1 MKETLKALV
10 SKKWDCDYLEIRVE
24 DTNRLGIQIA
34 GKKIDELSNNRLF
47 GGAIRAL
54 YKGCWS
60 FVSFNSLDGIEKKVE
75 QAVSQARTLGNIV
88 GGKSQLA
95 PVKPIVDDVRVTPIT
110 DIRSVPLSKKMELLQ
125 KYNDI
130 MLSVSPLIKL
140 TRVAYKDVFSKLWFA
155 TSEGAYIEQEKM
167 DMGCNLIAMAN
178 RDGNTQNASAST
190 GSSVDW
196 NKLLGMEEEAREAA
210 LKAVKLLDCD
220 KVKSGEYMVILD
232 PHITGTFIHE
242 AFGHL
247 SEGDNVYENP
257 ELAKIMSMGRQ
268 FGEKMLNVYDTGLD
282 VGVRGYLKYDDEGVP
297 TEKTYLIREGKLV
310 GRLHSRETA
319 GKMGERPTGN
329 ARAISYKFPPIP
341 RMRNTCIE
349 VGKTSFEDLIAS
361 VDNGMFCKGV
371 FGGQTNGE
379 MFTFT
384 AAETYEIK
392 KGKLGQMYQGSVL
405 QGNVFDTLKNI
416 DMVGSDFHQP
426 DSVGGCG
433 KGGQMPLPTSHGS
446 PSIRIREIVISG
458 K

>member
-1 MKETLKALV
+1 MKDILTSLAG
-10 SKKWDCDYLEIRVE
+10 KKRECDYLEIRIE
-24 DTNRLGIQIA
+24 DTSRLGIQIA

-60 FVSFNSLDGIEKKVE
+60 FVSFNSLDGLEEKVE
-75 QAVSQARTLGNIV
+75 QAVMQAKTLGAIV
-88 GGKSQLA
+88 AGKSQLA
-95 PVKPIVDDVRVTPIT
+95 PVNPIVDDVRVKPIT
-110 DIRSVPLSKKMELLQ
+110 DIRSIPLSKKMDLLQ
-125 KYNDI
+125 KYNEI
-130 MLSVSPLIKL
+130 MMTASPVIKL
-140 TRVAYKDVFSKLWFA
+140 TRVVYKDIFSKLWFVN
-155 TSEGAYIEQEKM
+155 SEGTYIEQEKM
-167 DMGCNLIAMAN
+167 DMGCNLIAIASK
-178 RDGNTQNASAST
+178 DGITQNASAST
-190 GSSVDW
+190 GSTIDW
-196 NKLLGMEEEAREAA
+196 NKLLGMEDQAKQAA
-210 LKAVKLLDCD
+210 LKAANLLDAD
-220 KVKSGEYMVILD
+220 KVKSGEYTVILD
-232 PHITGTFIHE
+232 PHLTGTFIHE

-257 ELAKIMSMGRQ
+257 ELAKIMTMGRQ
-268 FGEKMLNVYDTGLD
+268 FGDKIINVYDTGLD

-297 TEKTYLIREGKLV
+297 TEKTYLIQEGKLV

-319 GKMGERPTGN
+319 GKMGERATGN
-329 ARAISYKFPPIP
+329 ARAINYKFPPIP

-349 VGKTSFEDLIAS
+349 TGKSSFDELIGS
-361 VDNGMFCKGV
+361 VKDGLFCKNV

-392 KGKLGQMYQGSVL
+392 NGKIGKMYQGSVL
-405 QGNVFDTLKNI
+405 QGNVFDTLANI
-416 DMVGSDFHQP
+416 DMVGSDFDQP

-446 PSIRIREIVISG
+446 PSIRIKKIVISG